1 MVSFQCFHF
10 VIFSKYPLKITD
22 CNFSGSGPVGGSVLF
37 FFFKFAFRRE
47 MDGMSCSAE
56 VRKACGRGGAPAP
69 VSASRGVRSRKA
81 PPAWSVGVRGSALLR
96 AALCL

>member
-1 MVSFQCFHF
+1 
-10 VIFSKYPLKITD
+10 
-22 CNFSGSGPVGGSVLF
+22 
-37 FFFKFAFRRE
+37 

-69 VSASRGVRSRKA
+69 VSTSRGVRSRKA